1 MNPHISYPYDNQAWV
16 PVTTGF
22 EVQIDELARG
32 NPDGLNMHRTGA
44 IYGIPVGSAAGQ
56 QSYQR
61 GPILKTGE
69 WNNVEIKVVGDS
81 YTVTLNGQCTTS
93 FVNTDAYRGQSPD
106 THPHTG
112 YIGLQSHTG
121 SVAFRSIRILTTN
134 PTLPSTSTPQ
144 ITFTRKTKQG
154 TVVKVI

>member
-1 MNPHISYPYDNQAWV
+1 MNPHISYPYNNQAWV

-32 NPDGLNMHRTGA
+32 NPDGLDMHHTGA
-44 IYGIPVGSAAGQ
+44 IYNIPVGSAGGQ

-61 GPILKTGE
+61 GHILRTGE
-69 WNNVEIKVVGDS
+69 WHNVEIKVVGDS
-81 YTVTLNGQCTTS
+81 YTVSVNGQCTTS
-93 FVNTDAYRGQSPD
+93 FVNTDSFRGQSPD
-106 THPHTG
+106 LHPHSG

-121 SVAFRSIRILTTN
+121 NVAFRSIRILATN
-134 PTLPSTSTPQ
+134 PTSQ

-154 TVVKVI
+154 TVVKVA